1 MSQEGVRTAGASER
15 AAWSAAASSITVALI
30 SIPLFSSVGH
40 PRTGLALACGL
51 VIGAFS
57 GVLALRTLYT
67 GLPFRV
73 VSLARLM
80 VQSGLAL
87 GAGYVIGVDV
97 IWVPALGLA
106 LSHLILGSLA
116 LRGTL
121 TR

>member
-1 MSQEGVRTAGASER
+1 MREERAGVAGASER
-15 AAWSAAASSITVALI
+15 AAWNAAASSITVALL
-30 SIPLFSSVGH
+30 SLLMLSAAGH

-51 VIGAFS
+51 LIGAFS
-57 GVLALRTLYT
+57 GVLALRSLYS

-80 VQSGLAL
+80 VQTGLAV
-87 GAGYVIGVDV
+87 GVGYLIGTEV
-97 IWVPALGLA
+97 IWVPAVGLV
-106 LSHLILGSLA
+106 LSHVILGSLA